1 MASDMSP
8 TVNYRNGN
16 LYGAKKLQMLFFGFG
31 LENDRGRSKNDTPL
45 SYQDLIPLT
54 MSITGL
60 PSKESK
66 R

>member
-1 MASDMSP
+1 MEIYMERK
-8 TVNYRNGN
+8 NCRCC
-16 LYGAKKLQMLFFGFG
+16 FFGFG